1 MLDDFDLDV
10 PEGPPPEESGNRT
23 FMIVAGGL
31 GGFMLISII
40 CLAVVFFMGRGG
52 GDDGEGTE
60 LTAEAIN
67 ANNTEVAEFA
77 NQTATA
83 ESYTPTI
90 TATLPPTATDVPPT
104 ATEVPPT
111 ATEVAMIETQATAPV
126 DGGPTVNPSTATVE
140 ALLTQAS
147 LAQTQAA
154 SAILTVTPTPTL
166 SLPDS
171 GFADNVGLMGL
182 FALTAMLILVIFFVR
197 RLRFV
202 NS

>member
-1 MLDDFDLDV
+1 MLDDFDIDV

-23 FMIVAGGL
+23 LMIVAGGL
-31 GGFMLISII
+31 GDFMLISII
-40 CLAVVFFMGRGG
+40 CLAIVFFMRSG
-52 GDDGEGTE
+52 GDDGEGTA

-67 ANNTEVAEFA
+67 ANNTEVANYA
-77 NQTATA
+77 NHTATA
-83 ESYTPTI
+83 DAYTPTI
-90 TATLPPTATDVPPT
+90 TSTLPPT

-111 ATEVAMIETQATAPV
+111 ATATQVEIISTEATEATAVV

-154 SAILTVTPTPTL
+154 SAILTVTPTPTVV
-166 SLPDS
+166 LPDS

-182 FALTAMLILVIFFVR
+182 FALTATLVLVIFFVR
-197 RLRFV
+197 RLRLV

>member
-67 ANNTEVAEFA
+67 ASNTEVANFA

-83 ESYTPTI
+83 DSYTPTI
-90 TATLPPTATDVPPT
+90 TATVPPT
-104 ATEVPPT
+104 ATEIPPTATAT
-111 ATEVAMIETQATAPV
+111 ATEVAMIETQATEPV

-154 SAILTVTPTPTL
+154 SAILTVTPTPTVV
-166 SLPDS
+166 LPDS

>member
-83 ESYTPTI
+83 DSYTPTI
-90 TATLPPTATDVPPT
+90 TATLPPTATQVPPT
-104 ATEVPPT
+104 AT
-111 ATEVAMIETQATAPV
+111 ATEVELIVTTEVTQPV

-154 SAILTVTPTPTL
+154 SAILTVTPTPTVV
-166 SLPDS
+166 LPDS

-182 FALTAMLILVIFFVR
+182 FTLTAMLVLVIVFVR

>member
-31 GGFMLISII
+31 GGFLLISII

-52 GDDGEGTE
+52 GDDGENTA

-67 ANNTEVAEFA
+67 ASNTEVAEFA

-83 ESYTPTI
+83 DSYTPTI
-90 TATLPPTATDVPPT
+90 TATLPPTATQAPPT
-104 ATEVPPT
+104 ATTTQVEIIT
-111 ATEVAMIETQATAPV
+111 TEVTEAV

-140 ALLTQAS
+140 ALFTQAS

-154 SAILTVTPTPTL
+154 SAILTVTPTPTVV
-166 SLPDS
+166 LPDS

-182 FALTAMLILVIFFVR
+182 FALTAMLVLVIFFVR
-197 RLRFV
+197 RLRYV
-202 NS
+202 NG